1 MLTSDRE
8 VVAELGQAIAQ
19 RIGQP
24 RFQLWFLHKT
34 RFHWQEDMLLVGVP
48 NRFYQEW
55 LQKAFGSAVVEAA
68 SVVLGQP
75 MQVRFVID
83 PELFQAARQAQEE
96 VPPPPTPL
104 LPPSKGEGRGGA
116 GPGATPPKPASAAE
130 SSSTAGA
137 TRRSHLR
144 TRRWHR
150 LEEFVV
156 GACNRVAFASA
167 LSVIEQ
173 PGQDANPLVLHGPVG
188 TGKTHLLEGIYSGL
202 RQAYPDWE
210 VRFVTAEEFTNRFLP
225 AMRLSKMSAFRK
237 YFRECDALLVD
248 DLHFLASKKVTQEEF
263 LHTFDALQAEGRQV
277 VVTCDCHPR
286 LNEQFLPELTDRLL
300 GGAVWGL
307 LPPDQDTRL
316 NLLRARVLRG
326 GLPPFPDQVLVFL
339 AGQLRGN
346 VRELEGALNSIAHY
360 SRVAGK
366 KIDQALARE
375 ALGDLLRHSVAVV
388 HLADVDRAICSVL
401 RLEKG
406 ALQSRQRSWAYSHPR
421 MLAIFLARKHTS
433 ATYLEIGR
441 YFGNRSHSTAVAA
454 EKKVRHWLQED
465 NILSLGQRKV
475 RVRDVIDRAEREL
488 LG

>member
-1 MLTSDRE
+1 
-8 VVAELGQAIAQ
+8 
-19 RIGQP
+19 
-24 RFQLWFLHKT
+24 
-34 RFHWQEDMLLVGVP
+34 
-48 NRFYQEW
+48 
-55 LQKAFGSAVVEAA
+55 
-68 SVVLGQP
+68 
-75 MQVRFVID
+75 
-83 PELFQAARQAQEE
+83 
-96 VPPPPTPL
+96 
-104 LPPSKGEGRGGA
+104 
-116 GPGATPPKPASAAE
+116 
-130 SSSTAGA
+130 
-137 TRRSHLR
+137 
-144 TRRWHR
+144 
-150 LEEFVV
+150 
-156 GACNRVAFASA
+156 
-167 LSVIEQ
+167 VIEQ

-225 AMRLSKMSAFRK
+225 AMRLGKMSAFRK

-248 DLHFLASKKVTQEEF
+248 DLHFLASKKATQEEF

-307 LPPDQDTRL
+307 LPPDHDTRL

-326 GLPPFPDQVLVFL
+326 GLPPFPDNVLVFL

-375 ALGDLLRHSVAVV
+375 ALGDLLRHSVTVV
-388 HLADVDRAICSVL
+388 QLADVDRAICTVL
-401 RLEKG
+401 RLENG

-421 MLAIFLARKHTS
+421 MLAIFLSRKHTS

-454 EKKVRHWLQED
+454 EKKVRQWLQED
-465 NILSLGQRKV
+465 STLSLGQRKV